1 MKKIVMLS
9 IMAASLSF
17 ATDYSLM
24 STEQLQSMRGSVPA
38 EDRDAFKAE
47 MQSRVKNMSQE
58 ERDAF
63 RGSNS
68 KGGSKQGPQ
77 DGTGNM
83 YKGSKGSSS
92 GGGGRRR

>member
-1 MKKIVMLS
+1 MRKIAMLS
-9 IMAASLSF
+9 IMLVGMSF

-24 STEQLQSMRGSVPA
+24 STEELQSMRGSVPA
-38 EDRDAFKAE
+38 EERDALKAE

-58 ERDAF
+58 ERDTF
-63 RGSNS
+63 KENNS

-83 YKGSKGSSS
+83 YKGSNGGG

>member
-24 STEQLQSMRGSVPA
+24 STEEMQSMRGSIPA

-58 ERDAF
+58 EKDAF

-83 YKGSKGSSS
+83 YKGSKGSGG